1 LAGVSPEIRIP
12 VEVAYLGDDARKHP
26 WGCEAGKERDGKGGV
41 VIQVTTVAGT

>member
-26 WGCEAGKERDGKGGV
+26 WGKERDGKGGV